1 VTRTAPTARPRGFGA
16 LSGPWHAHVG
26 WRFNSVGQAERRRY
40 AADLLKDRGMR
51 RIDAA
56 EKPLILVSLAI
67 PFLLV
72 RAFGELPPS
81 GL

>member
-1 VTRTAPTARPRGFGA
+1 
-16 LSGPWHAHVG
+16 
-26 WRFNSVGQAERRRY
+26 
-40 AADLLKDRGMR
+40 MR

-67 PFLLV
+67 PFPLV

>member
-1 VTRTAPTARPRGFGA
+1 
-16 LSGPWHAHVG
+16 
-26 WRFNSVGQAERRRY
+26 
-40 AADLLKDRGMR
+40 MR

-67 PFLLV
+67 PFVLV